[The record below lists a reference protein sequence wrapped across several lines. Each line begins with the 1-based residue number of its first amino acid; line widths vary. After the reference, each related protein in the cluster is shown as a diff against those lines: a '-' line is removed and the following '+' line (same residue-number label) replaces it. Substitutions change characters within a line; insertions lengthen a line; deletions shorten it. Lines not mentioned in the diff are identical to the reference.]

1 MLDLI
6 STSYDLL
13 CARRHKQALEKCC
26 GNKRQLQANPGFVCE
41 VDFAFLQPT
50 ISVVP
55 RPMDVSQAVIG
66 KCVVV
71 GVLGYLAEHVRG
83 EETSVPSAMPTPLPT
98 PLPVSS
104 ASVPAAAAADDDDD
118 DGSSLTVSST

>member
-1 MLDLI
+1 
-6 STSYDLL
+6 
-13 CARRHKQALEKCC
+13 
-26 GNKRQLQANPGFVCE
+26 
-41 VDFAFLQPT
+41 
-50 ISVVP
+50 
-55 RPMDVSQAVIG
+55 MDVSQAVIG

-98 PLPVSS
+98 PLPGSS